1 MDNFISLLYNINNGL
16 DSSNFSELKFLCK
29 DLVPYKYLN
38 GIQDTSLFIILQQM
52 GYINKDNTSLIK
64 ELLFYLKR
72 FDLLLKHFH
81 LPKRTIVENMKNPAL
96 AQISPYRRLLYEL
109 GNLIPDN
116 KLAEIVL
123 NCTKV
128 LPNVTLEN
136 VASLWDL
143 FIELEKRYIISEDN
157 LNFLKKMAQY
167 SEDES
172 FMEHILTY
180 EKKKA
185 AAAPGSMNIDND
197 INKNQTCRTDEVD
210 AEPIATV
217 NTSISQFSSSTYK
230 MNNNP
235 RGICLIISNFDFSKA
250 RNAGQQDLTDRR
262 GTEKDEESLFKV
274 FSELGFKVRK
284 EKDLEGNEIVQ
295 TTKSYREQNHEQND
309 CFVCCVLSHGNRGL
323 IYGTDGQSVPIK
335 DLTSCFC
342 SSQCSTLT
350 GKPKLFFIQACQG
363 KDKQKL
369 VSLPTDAHRA
379 SDGSKFSDD
388 LIPDEP
394 DFLLGMATTLQYV
407 SYRDPVHGTWY
418 IQSLCKQ
425 LHASYQ
431 SQEDIISTLTKV
443 NLELSKKQANHH
455 ETQMPQPW
463 TTLTR
468 KLVFTKL

>member
-262 GTEKDEESLFKV
+262 GTEKDE
-274 FSELGFKVRK
+274 
-284 EKDLEGNEIVQ
+284 
-295 TTKSYREQNHEQND
+295 
-309 CFVCCVLSHGNRGL
+309 
-323 IYGTDGQSVPIK
+323 
-335 DLTSCFC
+335 
-342 SSQCSTLT
+342 
-350 GKPKLFFIQACQG
+350 
-363 KDKQKL
+363 
-369 VSLPTDAHRA
+369 DAHRA